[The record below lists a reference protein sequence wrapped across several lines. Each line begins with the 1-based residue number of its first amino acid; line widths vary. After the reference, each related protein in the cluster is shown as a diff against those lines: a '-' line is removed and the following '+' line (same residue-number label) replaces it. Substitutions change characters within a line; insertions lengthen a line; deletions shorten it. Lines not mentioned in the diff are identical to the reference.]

1 MILDMRVNSGGVDYL
16 SAALSGFFSTD
27 TTLYE
32 YQTYYNPG
40 SGQFELWPLLLPHFN
55 PQTLGTYTNPKY
67 PVGSQ
72 FTEPQ
77 GILYPQPVIVL
88 AGPRNISS
96 GEGIPM
102 ALQRLP
108 KNKIVSFYG
117 SNGSFGMIQWW
128 SKHYLYP
135 EPNDLYLRYPVGRSL
150 DKNMKIQLDSDS
162 TMQGGV
168 IPDIRVP
175 INDSVVDQLY
185 IDSTD
190 VELNWAI
197 RELNSMI
204 GIEEHNSGPAGV
216 ILEEIV
222 PNPVRSS
229 ATISYRI
236 DEAAKVTLSVYD
248 PTGKLV
254 KTLVDGQ
261 QQAGSY
267 SVIWNA
273 GSEKPGVYLFR
284 IRTGKA
290 NITRKCVVL

>member
-1 MILDMRVNSGGVDYL
+1 
-16 SAALSGFFSTD
+16 
-27 TTLYE
+27 
-32 YQTYYNPG
+32 
-40 SGQFELWPLLLPHFN
+40 
-55 PQTLGTYTNPKY
+55 
-67 PVGSQ
+67 
-72 FTEPQ
+72 
-77 GILYPQPVIVL
+77 
-88 AGPRNISS
+88 
-96 GEGIPM
+96 
-102 ALQRLP
+102 
-108 KNKIVSFYG
+108 
-117 SNGSFGMIQWW
+117 
-128 SKHYLYP
+128 
-135 EPNDLYLRYPVGRSL
+135 
-150 DKNMKIQLDSDS
+150 MKIQLDSDS